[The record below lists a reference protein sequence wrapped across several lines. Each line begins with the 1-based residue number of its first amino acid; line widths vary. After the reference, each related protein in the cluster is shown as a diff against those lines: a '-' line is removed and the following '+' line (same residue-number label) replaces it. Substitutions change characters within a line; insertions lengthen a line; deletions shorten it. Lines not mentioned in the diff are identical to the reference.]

1 MLFVC
6 RYIYYKLYL
15 LAEKL
20 VPYMVMAS
28 ESVEAG
34 FYLWMLGAIN
44 LFFLVTQIKADANFL
59 IVLLAFQAII
69 IYQLEKNYLEMV
81 YKMKQISKSKRVF
94 GETAFWLFISLTVY
108 SIIGI
113 YKWAQ

>member
-1 MLFVC
+1 MVFIC

-20 VPYMVMAS
+20 VPHMVMAS

-59 IVLLAFQAII
+59 IVLLAFQAIV